1 MPRRAPC
8 SFLASVLVCI
18 VLAVPA
24 FAQLDPLPYDQG
36 STGLGL
42 SLRRLPTTARVL
54 YVTAHPDDEHNGV
67 LVRLSRGLGV
77 RTALLTVT
85 RGDGGQNA
93 IGPELFE
100 ALGVLRTEELAAIHR
115 YDAVEQYFGRAYEF
129 GFSFSVEE
137 TFQKWGY
144 EDTLGDVVRV
154 VRAFRPD
161 VILTLPLEA
170 PGGGQHHQ
178 AVGRLAK
185 DAFRAA
191 ADPRRFPAQVR
202 GGLRP
207 WQPRKVYQGG
217 TGGFPEKIEGAPVRV
232 PTGVL
237 DPLLGMTWQELGS
250 ISRALHRCQGAGQLK
265 ADPGPAEGVY
275 TLLDSEP
282 TASGPEGDILDGID
296 ISVRRWL
303 GFAPDH
309 EKALP
314 SLAPDLRS
322 LEASLAAAGAAF
334 EASAPAKVIPALDQS
349 LEQVRRTRSRVAN
362 SRLSDD
368 AKAELADRLTEKE
381 AQLEAALALAQRFAF
396 EVTVDDGQVVPG
408 QTFTVTARVW
418 NQGTSA
424 AAVESLT
431 LSAPPGWTV
440 ERKGGEER
448 QVIVPGASLDARY
461 SVTVGAAARFSQPYW
476 KRNPAR
482 DRYDL
487 EVPGD
492 ETLPWSPPEVAAT
505 LRYAAS
511 SVATTVRRPAVFRYP
526 GPFVGGEKQHLVQ
539 VVPALSVRVSP
550 DIAIVPVAGPRPQ
563 KEFRVLVA
571 NNRRDAGTATARLT
585 APAGWSVAP
594 REATLRF
601 RYEGEEIAARFFV
614 TAPASVAEGETALQ
628 AVVTLEGRE
637 FRDGVQVVAYD
648 HIQRRHLV
656 RPAAAR
662 VLALDVRTAPAI
674 RIGYVMGPGDA
685 VADAIRQ
692 LGVPVTLLTADDLA
706 YANLSEYSTIVIG
719 IRAYETRSDL
729 RSYHPRLMTYIEA
742 GGNLV
747 VQYNRAAFNWLSP
760 PLRQGPG
767 SEGAT
772 ADSPFAPY
780 PASVTPNRIT
790 DENAPM
796 KLLVPDHLLFT
807 GPNRIGPRDWQG
819 WVQER
824 GIQFL
829 AARDAR
835 YVELLAATDPF
846 PKNPGEQKGILVEAK
861 VGRGTWTY
869 VGLGLFRQLPAGTPG
884 AYRLLANLV
893 SRSRNSSR

>member
-1 MPRRAPC
+1 MPRRASRMLFPP
-8 SFLASVLVCI
+8 LLVLI
-18 VLAVPA
+18 ALAVPA
-24 FAQLDPLPYDQG
+24 HAQLDPLPYDQG
-36 STGLGL
+36 AVGLGL
-42 SLRRLPTTARVL
+42 ALRRLPTTARVL

-137 TFQKWGY
+137 TFEKWGH

-178 AVGRLAK
+178 AVGRLARE
-185 DAFRAA
+185 AFRAA
-191 ADPRRFPAQVR
+191 ADPTRFPEQAR
-202 GGLRP
+202 AGLRP
-207 WQPRKVYQGG
+207 WQARKVYQGG

-250 ISRALHRCQGAGQLK
+250 ISRSLHRCQGAGQLK
-265 ADPGPAEGVY
+265 ADPGPADGVY
-275 TLLDSEP
+275 YLLDSEP
-282 TASGPEGDILDGID
+282 RVTVTEADILDGID
-296 ISVRRWL
+296 ASVGRWL
-303 GFAPDH
+303 AMAPGH
-309 EKALP
+309 ESALP
-314 SLAPDLRS
+314 ALRPDLQS
-322 LEASLAAAGAAF
+322 LEASLAGARAAYDP
-334 EASAPAKVIPALDQS
+334 SAPTRVIPALDQS
-349 LEQVRRTRSRVAN
+349 LEQVRRTRARVRD
-362 SRLSDD
+362 SRLADD
-368 AKAELADRLTEKE
+368 ARAELVERLTDKE
-381 AQLEAALALAQRFAF
+381 TQLQAALALAQRFAF
-396 EVTVDDGQVVPG
+396 EVTVDDGEVVPG

-418 NQGTSA
+418 NQGKSA
-424 AAVESLT
+424 AVVESLA
-431 LSAPPGWTV
+431 LSVPPNWAV

-448 QVIVPGASLDARY
+448 QALASGASLDVRYAVTVARDARY
-461 SVTVGAAARFSQPYW
+461 SEPYW
-476 KRNPAR
+476 KRDPKR

-487 EVPGD
+487 AVPGD
-492 ETLPWSPPEVAAT
+492 EALPWSPPEVTAT
-505 LRYAAS
+505 LRYSAE
-511 SVATTVRRPAVFRYP
+511 SVLTIVRRPAVFRYP
-526 GPFVGGEKQHLVQ
+526 GPFVGGEKQHVVQ

-550 DIAIVPVAGPRPQ
+550 DIAVIPLARPRLQ

-571 NNRRDAGTATARLT
+571 NNRKDAVQGAARLLV
-585 APAGWSVAP
+585 PAGWSVAP
-594 REATLRF
+594 REAPLCF
-601 RYEGEEIAARFFV
+601 RYEGEEIAVRFFV
-614 TAPASVAEGETALQ
+614 TPGAAVAEGETSLK
-628 AVVTLEGRE
+628 AVVTVDGQE
-637 FRDGVQVVAYD
+637 FKEGVQVVAYD
-648 HIQRRHLV
+648 HIQRRHLI
-656 RPAAAR
+656 RPAEAL
-662 VLALDVRTAPAI
+662 VLATDVRTAPAI
-674 RIGYVMGPGDA
+674 KIGYVMGSGDA

-692 LGVPVTLLTADDLA
+692 LGVPVNLLTADDLA

-719 IRAYETRSDL
+719 TRAYETRNDL
-729 RSYHPRLMTYIEA
+729 RSGHPRLMAYVEA

-747 VQYNRAAFNWLSP
+747 VQYNRAAFNWLTP
-760 PLRQGPG
+760 PQRQGPG
-767 SEGAT
+767 SEGVS

-790 DENAPM
+790 DEKAPL
-796 KLLVPDHLLFT
+796 KLLVPGSPLFT
-807 GPNRIGPRDWQG
+807 SPNRIAPRDWEG

-829 AARDAR
+829 AARDPR
-835 YVELLAATDPF
+835 YVELLAGSDPF
-846 PKNPGEQKGILVEAK
+846 PKNPGVQKGILVEAR

-893 SRSRNSSR
+893 SRPRGR

>member
-1 MPRRAPC
+1 MHRRARF
-8 SFLASVLVCI
+8 SFLASLLVFTCS
-18 VLAVPA
+18 AAPA
-24 FAQLDPLPYDQG
+24 RAELEPLSYDQG

-42 SLRRLPTTARVL
+42 ALRRLPTTARVL

-100 ALGVLRTEELAAIHR
+100 ALGVLRTEELGAIHR
-115 YDAVEQYFGRAYEF
+115 YDAAEQYFGRAYEF

-137 TFQKWGY
+137 TFEKWGH

-154 VRAFRPD
+154 IRAFRPD

-185 DAFRAA
+185 EAFRAA
-191 ADPRRFPAQVR
+191 ADPRRFPDQVR
-202 GGLRP
+202 AGLRP
-207 WQPRKVYQGG
+207 WQARKVYQGG
-217 TGGFPEKIEGAPVRV
+217 TGGFAEKIEGAPVRV

-237 DPLLGMTWQELGS
+237 DPLLGLTWQELGS

-265 ADPGPAEGVY
+265 ADPGSAEGLY

-282 TASGPEGDILDGID
+282 TVSGPETDLLDGID
-296 ISVRRWL
+296 TSVRRWL
-303 GFAPDH
+303 GFAPGH
-309 EKALP
+309 ETAVP
-314 SLAPDLRS
+314 TLAPELRS
-322 LEASLAAAGAAF
+322 LEASLAAAVAAF
-334 EASAPAKVIPALDQS
+334 DPSAPGKVVPALDQS
-349 LEQVRRTRSRVAN
+349 LEQVRRTRYRVG
-362 SRLSDD
+362 SGQLSDD
-368 AKAELADRLTEKE
+368 AKAELADRLSDKE
-381 AQLEAALALAQRFAF
+381 AQLEAALALAQGFAF

-408 QTFTVTARVW
+408 QTFTATTRVW
-418 NQGTSA
+418 NEGASA
-424 AAVESLT
+424 AVVESLA
-431 LSAPPGWTV
+431 LSAPPGWTI

-448 QVIVPGASLDARY
+448 QVLAPGARLDARY
-461 SVTVGAAARFSQPYW
+461 SVTVSADARYSQPYW
-476 KRNPAR
+476 KRNPKR

-487 EVPGD
+487 EVPSD
-492 ETLPWSPPEVAAT
+492 ESLPWSPPEVTAT
-505 LRYAAS
+505 LRYTAL

-526 GPFVGGEKQHLVQ
+526 GPFVGGEKQSVVQ
-539 VVPALSVRVSP
+539 VVPALAVKVSP
-550 DIAIVPVAGPRPQ
+550 DIAVVPAAGPRPQ

-571 NNRRDAGTATARLT
+571 NNRRDAATATAQLL
-585 APAGWSVAP
+585 APAGWSVTP
-594 REATLRF
+594 REAPLRF

-614 TAPASVAEGETALQ
+614 TPPAGVAEGETALQ

-648 HIQRRHLV
+648 HIQRRHII
-656 RPAAAR
+656 RPAATR
-662 VLALDVRTAPAI
+662 LLVLDVRLAPAI
-674 RIGYVMGPGDA
+674 KVGYVMGPGDA

-692 LGVPVTLLTADDLA
+692 LGVPVALLSPDDLA

-719 IRAYETRSDL
+719 TRAYETRNDL
-729 RSYHPRLMTYIEA
+729 RSYHPRLMAYVEA

-767 SEGAT
+767 SEGVA

-780 PASVTPNRIT
+780 PASVTPNRVT

-796 KLLVPDHLLFT
+796 QLLVPGHPLFT
-807 GPNRIGPRDWQG
+807 GPNRIGPRDWEG

-893 SRSRNSSR
+893 SRSRH